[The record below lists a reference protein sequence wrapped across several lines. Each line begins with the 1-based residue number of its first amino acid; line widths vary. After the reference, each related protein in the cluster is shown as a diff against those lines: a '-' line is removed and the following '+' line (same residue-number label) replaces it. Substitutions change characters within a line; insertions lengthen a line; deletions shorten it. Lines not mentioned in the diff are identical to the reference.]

1 MNELKKLEWNFNE
14 LVESSGL
21 FIVKDTI
28 ERLNGKIEV
37 ESEIGI
43 GTTFKVQIP
52 NQLFNAAEL
61 N

>member
-52 NQLFNAAEL
+52 NQLFKAAEL